1 MLEPLLVHSG
11 QWVAKDVWIFS
22 KPFARFGFIPVGGR
36 STAIKLP
43 DGGVWVLASTP
54 LNDETKKKI
63 NELGPVKYIIGP
75 DAVHHLY
82 LGEFKKEYP
91 DAKLIAV
98 EEAIKKKE
106 SEGLVFDGAWGKDPS
121 DTKYGFEDA
130 IQACYFSGYANKDVA
145 FYHAQSKSLIQAD
158 LLFNLP
164 PTEQYSTSKPPRTI
178 PFIGNFTP
186 ESWIH
191 KRFVSSMEVDKE
203 SMRRDA
209 KTVANWD
216 FERIIPCHGDVV
228 EKDGNRAW
236 RELYRKFL
244 D

>member
-1 MLEPLLVHSG
+1 MSETVIRE
-11 QWVAKDVWIFS
+11 VAKDVWIFS
-22 KPFARFGFIPVGGR
+22 KPFARFGFLPFGGR

-54 LNDETKKKI
+54 LNDETKHKL
-63 NELGPVKYIIGP
+63 NELGPVKYIIGA

-91 DAKLIAV
+91 SAKLIAV
-98 EEAIKKKE
+98 EEAIQKKV
-106 SEGLVFDGAWGKDPS
+106 EGLTFDGSWGKDPA

-145 FYHAQSKSLIQAD
+145 FYHPQSKTMIEAD

-164 PTEQYSTSKPPRTI
+164 PTEQYSKSNTSGKI
-178 PFIGNFTP
+178 PLIGNFTP
-186 ESWIH
+186 YSWAH
-191 KRFVSSMEVDKE
+191 RRFVSSMGVDKE
-203 SMRRDA
+203 IMRRDA

-216 FERIIPCHGDVV
+216 FERIIPCHGDVI

-236 RELYRKFL
+236 REAYKVFL